1 MRGRDGRLCLG
12 DVQRLR
18 LFVHPSGPRCCFVIL
33 MAVYDA
39 GAVSVCESFSIENSL
54 CLLRCEVLQVLL
66 DTGVFVG
73 VEEMFKFFCVFII
86 N

>member
-66 DTGVFVG
+66 IPVFLWVWRRCLSS
-73 VEEMFKFFCVFII
+73 FACLL
-86 N
+86 